1 LSREEQLVK
10 LRKEVEELD
19 AEFKKR
25 KGEFD
30 AKEKLQNEAFNV
42 SFHVFILHVN
52 GSKKLTT

>member
-42 SFHVFILHVN
+42 SFYLFIYLFYM
-52 GSKKLTT
+52 